1 MLLTLIAFV
10 IALGVLIAA
19 HEWGHYRMAVACGVK
34 VLRFSI
40 GLGPAIVRY
49 RPKRQRAGQDTE
61 FVISAIPF
69 GGYVKMLDER
79 EAPVP
84 PDERRLAFDRQ
95 PLISRA
101 LIVAAGPLTNLLLAV
116 LLYAAVQWIGVQQ
129 PRAIL
134 SPPAAGSLAE
144 QVGLQGGETV
154 RRAAL
159 AGEALK
165 PVVSFEDLRWLLARG
180 ALDGRDVT
188 LEVVRPPGSAVSAM
202 TLPIRG
208 LGMHEPDERLLHA
221 VGIVGP
227 LVRPEIG
234 EVMPGGAAARAGL
247 RAGDLV
253 LEVDGAPVRDG
264 QQLREMIRASG
275 AHGQPEVA
283 NWRVQRAGE
292 VLMLQVRPERH
303 DDKGQQV
310 GRISA
315 MVGSAPDMV
324 IVRQG
329 VLGGL
334 WSGVRRVWEVSALT
348 LKMMGRLVA
357 GQVSIKNLSGPIG
370 IADYAGKSA
379 AMGMVYYLGFLALL
393 SVSLGVLN
401 LLPVPVLDGGQLMY
415 YLWEAVTGKP
425 VTGVWF
431 ERLQYL
437 GITLLLAVMAVATF
451 NDVVSRIG

>member
-1 MLLTLIAFV
+1 V
-10 IALGVLIAA
+10 
-19 HEWGHYRMAVACGVK
+19 W
-34 VLRFSI
+34 
-40 GLGPAIVRY
+40 
-49 RPKRQRAGQDTE
+49 
-61 FVISAIPF
+61 
-69 GGYVKMLDER
+69 
-79 EAPVP
+79 
-84 PDERRLAFDRQ
+84 
-95 PLISRA
+95 
-101 LIVAAGPLTNLLLAV
+101 
-116 LLYAAVQWIGVQQ
+116 Q

-134 SPPAAGSLAE
+134 SPPVAGSLAE
-144 QVGLQGGETV
+144 QAGLQGGETV

-159 AGEALK
+159 AGDELE
-165 PVVSFEDLRWLLARG
+165 PVDSFDDLHWLLTRG
-180 ALDGRDVT
+180 ALDGQDVMLEVARAPGGEVSAVT
-188 LEVVRPPGSAVSAM
+188 LPMSKLDVR
-202 TLPIRG
+202 
-208 LGMHEPDERLLHA
+208 EPDARMFHSI
-221 VGIVGP
+221 GIVGP

-253 LEVDGAPVRDG
+253 LGVDGAPVRDG
-264 QQLREMIRASG
+264 QRLRELIRASG
-275 AHGQPEVA
+275 AHGQPPEA
-283 NWRVQRAGE
+283 SWQIRRAGD
-292 VLMLQVRPERH
+292 VLTLHVRPERY

-310 GRISA
+310 GRIGA

-329 VLGGL
+329 VFGGL
-334 WSGVRRVWEVSALT
+334 WSGARRVWEVSALT
-348 LKMMGRLVA
+348 LKVMGRLVT

-379 AMGMVYYLGFLALL
+379 AMGMAHYLGFLALL

-437 GITLLLAVMAVATF
+437 GVTLLLVMMAVATF